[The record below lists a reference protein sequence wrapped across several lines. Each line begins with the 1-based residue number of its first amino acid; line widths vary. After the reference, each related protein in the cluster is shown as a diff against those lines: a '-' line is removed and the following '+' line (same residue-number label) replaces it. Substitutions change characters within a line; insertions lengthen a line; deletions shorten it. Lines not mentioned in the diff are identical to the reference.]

1 MLGKIGRLS
10 RLVYSIAACVVFI
23 IVIQQTADA
32 SKPTQS
38 CAASYNSSRNGSKP
52 LFRKHTCLALVIGLT
67 HSALSSAQ
75 PSVSPQMLA
84 ETLYSLNHSCAVTAE
99 HRLSERSTEQL
110 QTLYHMMNYAPLWQD
125 AAQRQQLAELI
136 ADTRYDG
143 LQPDM
148 YQLQRLVQVSPSA
161 STEQQLACD
170 DVLRSYG
177 YLQVLQ
183 HLRDGVL
190 NPNTVEPYWYE
201 KAAKQRVP
209 AAIVE
214 TAIVGLED
222 LPQVFAAVRPQHS
235 AYQKLRETLQSGDLL
250 TQADWGQVS
259 VAGKSLRVGA
269 LDSRVP
275 DLRMRLQ
282 LAGYIEASSDEL
294 LTPDETVAGEDVAV
308 DSLLYTDELAAAVKA
323 FQQDHYLEDDGVVGP
338 ATLREMNISP
348 EQRLLQVRV
357 NLERLRWL
365 DKLLDPTML
374 LVDIAGARLLYFRDG
389 EIVWRTRTQV
399 GTVKRQTP
407 LLKSRITHLTINP
420 TWTVP
425 PTILREDKLPAIRR
439 DIGYLARSNMSV
451 LDYQGNVLDPAG
463 IDWHA
468 PPGIMLRQGPGPQNA
483 LGLVAIRFA
492 NPFSVYLH
500 DTPSQH
506 LFGRASRSV
515 SSGCV
520 RVEDAQKLIDQLLF
534 EASEQERQRIV
545 QIQES
550 GKTRNVNLPKPIPVL
565 LAYWTVEVDMDNR
578 LRFRSD
584 SYGHDAKIAAA
595 LQAAQR

>member
-1 MLGKIGRLS
+1 
-10 RLVYSIAACVVFI
+10 
-23 IVIQQTADA
+23 
-32 SKPTQS
+32 
-38 CAASYNSSRNGSKP
+38 
-52 LFRKHTCLALVIGLT
+52 LFRKHTWLALAISVT
-67 HSALSSAQ
+67 HSTLSCAQPNVSAQ
-75 PSVSPQMLA
+75 TLT
-84 ETLYSLNHSCAVTAE
+84 ETLTSLKQTCTVSTV
-99 HRLSERSTEQL
+99 HRLSEQSIQQL
-110 QTLYHMMNYAPLWQD
+110 QTFYQTVNYTLLWQD
-125 AAQRQQLAELI
+125 AAQRQQLTELI
-136 ADTRYDG
+136 SDTRYDG
-143 LQPDM
+143 LQPAM
-148 YQLQRLVQVSPSA
+148 YQLPRIAALDETA
-161 STEQQLACD
+161 SEQQHACA
-170 DVLRSYG
+170 DVLLTHG

-201 KAAKQRVP
+201 EAVKQVEEP
-209 AAIVE
+209 SIVAIAV
-214 TAIVGLED
+214 AGLND
-222 LPQVFAAVRPQHS
+222 LPQAFATVRPQHS
-235 AYQKLRETLQSGDLL
+235 TYQKLRETLQSSDLL
-250 TQADWGQVS
+250 TQVDWGQVP
-259 VAGKSLRVGA
+259 VAGKSLRVGV
-269 LDSRVP
+269 LDARVP

-282 LAGYIEASSDEL
+282 LAGYIKASSDDA
-294 LTPDETVAGEDVAV
+294 LTPDETLAGEEVAV
-308 DSLLYTDELAAAVKA
+308 DSLLYSDELAAAVKA

-348 EQRLLQVRV
+348 EQRLLQVKV

-365 DKLLDPTML
+365 DKLLEPTML
-374 LVDIAGARLLYFRDG
+374 VVDIAGARLLYFRDG
-389 EIVWRTRTQV
+389 AIVWRTRTQV

-439 DIGYLARSNMSV
+439 DVSYLARSNISV
-451 LDYQGNVLDPAG
+451 IDYQGNVLDPAS
-463 IDWHA
+463 INWHA
-468 PPGIMLRQGPGPQNA
+468 PSRIMLRQGPGPQNA

-506 LFGRASRSV
+506 LFGRATRTV

-534 EASEQERQRIV
+534 EATEQERERIV
-545 QIQES
+545 QIQNS

>member
-1 MLGKIGRLS
+1 MRLNLLKS
-10 RLVYSIAACVVFI
+10 S
-23 IVIQQTADA
+23 D
-32 SKPTQS
+32 
-38 CAASYNSSRNGSKP
+38 ASYNSSLNGSKP
-52 LFRKHTCLALVIGLT
+52 LFKKHTWLALAIGVT
-67 HSALSSAQ
+67 HSTLIWAQPTVSAQ
-75 PSVSPQMLA
+75 ILA
-84 ETLYSLNHSCAVTAE
+84 ETLYSMTQNCAASTT
-99 HRLSERSTEQL
+99 HRLSEQSIQQL
-110 QTLYHMMNYAPLWQD
+110 QAFYQAVYYTPLWQD

-136 ADTRYDG
+136 SDTRYDG
-143 LQPDM
+143 LQPAM
-148 YQLQRLVQVSPSA
+148 YQLQRIA
-161 STEQQLACD
+161 SLDQPASEQQHACD
-170 DVLRSYG
+170 DVLLSHG

-190 NPNTVEPYWYE
+190 DPNTVEPYWYE
-201 KAAKQRVP
+201 AAVTPVP
-209 AAIVE
+209 PFSIENIAVA
-214 TAIVGLED
+214 GLNN
-222 LPQVFAAVRPQHS
+222 LAQVFADVRPQHS
-235 AYQKLRETLQSGDLL
+235 SYQKLREILKSSYLL
-250 TQADWGQVS
+250 TQTEWGEVP
-259 VAGKSLRVGA
+259 VAGKSLRVGG
-269 LDSRVP
+269 LDARVP

-282 LAGYIEASSDEL
+282 LAGYIVENADGA

-365 DKLLDPTML
+365 DKLLEPTML

-389 EIVWRTRTQV
+389 DIAWRTRTQV

-439 DIGYLARSNMSV
+439 DANYLARSNMSV
-451 LDYQGNVLDPAG
+451 LDYQGNVLDPAS
-463 IDWHA
+463 INWNA
-468 PPGIMLRQGPGPQNA
+468 PSGIMLRQGPGPQNA
-483 LGLVAIRFA
+483 LGLVAIRFS

-506 LFGRASRSV
+506 LFGRATRSV

-534 EASEQERQRIV
+534 DATEQERQRIV
-545 QIQES
+545 KIQDS
-550 GKTRNVNLPKPIPVL
+550 GKTQNVNLPKPIPVL